1 LKSEEGLLEWLVMP
15 FRLKISPSTFM
26 RLMDDILWPFTNS
39 FVVFYLDDIFIF
51 SKGLEEHLQHIQ
63 QVLQTLQQH
72 KMCANFGKCTFGMS
86 QVQNVG
92 YIIYEKGV
100 DVDPINIQVI
110 RDWPTLTTLTELR
123 RFLGLAIFYWRFMFG
138 FSHIT

>member
-1 LKSEEGLLEWLVMP
+1 
-15 FRLKISPSTFM
+15 
-26 RLMDDILWPFTNS
+26 
-39 FVVFYLDDIFIF
+39 
-51 SKGLEEHLQHIQ
+51 
-63 QVLQTLQQH
+63 
-72 KMCANFGKCTFGMS
+72 MS